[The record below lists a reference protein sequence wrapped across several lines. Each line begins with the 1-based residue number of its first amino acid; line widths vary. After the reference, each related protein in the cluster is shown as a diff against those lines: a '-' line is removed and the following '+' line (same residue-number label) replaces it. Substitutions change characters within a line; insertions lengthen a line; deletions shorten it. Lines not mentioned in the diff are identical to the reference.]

1 MLPNEIEE
9 ESQQPID
16 NEMIDHL
23 SQKRETL
30 RGTVRSCMLN
40 NDDID
45 EVCQET
51 EQEQLEDSHIY
62 SKNPESTNNLSN
74 AMTTD
79 VVSKKTL
86 FTDDKPPQFVG
97 TETIPQENSF
107 QN

>member
-23 SQKRETL
+23 SHKRETL
-30 RGTVRSCMLN
+30 RGTMRSMMLN

-51 EQEQLEDSHIY
+51 EQEQLEEDSHIY

-86 FTDDKPPQFVG
+86 FTEERPPQFVANG
-97 TETIPQENSF
+97 TIP
-107 QN
+107 